1 MANDIDIY
9 VKLDQ
14 YTAGFLTSAMEVRL
28 EEYTRQAPR
37 ERHPE
42 DKAEAYRVVAQAATV
57 LAAIHSARV
66 YVQAEQIL
74 DRIDPEFEVLR

>member
-1 MANDIDIY
+1 MANDNHIF
-9 VKLDQ
+9 VKLDP
-14 YTAGFLTSAMEVRL
+14 YTAGFLTSVMEVRL

-37 ERHPE
+37 ECHPE

-57 LAAIHSARV
+57 LAAIHSAEV
-66 YVQAEQIL
+66 YVQADKIP